1 MKAIPPD
8 LVSPDLVPQ
17 DLVIVGRLTAVY
29 GVRGWIKLHSYT
41 EPMEN
46 ILEFDEWYLQRD
58 GQWQVITPAQ
68 VKRHQKGLIV
78 LLDGVEDRDQARSYC
93 QCDIA
98 VAASAMPALSQDDY
112 YWHQLEG
119 LEVRTLQADAP
130 QGGEALLLGKVDH
143 LLETGANDVLV
154 VRACAGSIDD
164 RERLIPWLPDQ
175 VIQQVDVP
183 GGRITVD
190 WDPEF

>member
-1 MKAIPPD
+1 MDSIPPD
-8 LVSPDLVPQ
+8 LVV
-17 DLVIVGRLTAVY
+17 VGRLTAVY

-46 ILEFDEWYLQRD
+46 ILDFEEWYLQRD
-58 GQWQVITPAQ
+58 GHWQLITPAQ

-78 LLDGVEDRDQARSYC
+78 QLPGVEDREQARSFC

-98 VAASAMPALSQDDY
+98 VSASAMPELDSDDY
-112 YWHQLEG
+112 YWHQLQG
-119 LEVRTLQADAP
+119 LEVRTR
-130 QGGEALLLGKVDH
+130 QGSAAAMDEALLLGKVDH
-143 LLETGANDVLV
+143 LMETGANDVLV

-175 VIQQVDVP
+175 VIKQIDVP
-183 GGRITVD
+183 GGSITVD
-190 WDPEF
+190 WDPDF